1 MWTEGRTEESGLTLK
16 ETKGSHDDRGRNSVK
31 RLLKTSWFRP
41 QVPFSLVFYAY
52 TRAHAYVL
60 MYI

>member
-41 QVPFSLVFYAY
+41 QVPFSLVFYLSLVYRKTLAS
-52 TRAHAYVL
+52 
-60 MYI
+60 